1 MTCIT
6 LAPPYNPAP
15 FFWGIP
21 FFAIFFKGRS
31 AIIRRISEGL
41 IMGMTISEKI
51 FARAS
56 GSKRVEPGDYVV
68 GKIDLAM
75 IHDLTGPLM
84 LRVLKEVGYDKPWDL
99 EKVVVIL
106 DHQVPANS
114 TVTAELHKELR
125 VYAKKHGL
133 KNYHDVGRQG
143 VCHQLLAEKYVKP
156 GMLVVGADSH
166 TCTLGA
172 LGAFATGIGSTEM
185 ASVFLT
191 GELWF
196 RVPETIKCELKGKLG
211 KGVSAKD
218 VILKII
224 GTLGVDG
231 ALYCAAEFAGEGVG
245 TLSIDG
251 RLTMCNMAI
260 EMGGKTGIINPD
272 RKTLDFTGVKE
283 APLRSDTDACYNKVL
298 EVELDKLEPQVAEPH
313 SVDNVKP
320 VSEAG
325 NVLADQVF
333 IGSCTNGRLE
343 DLEAAA
349 AIIRGRKVNEGTRL
363 IVIPASQSIYLEAE
377 KRGYL
382 RTFIEAGGVV
392 CNPNCGPC
400 LGGHMGIL
408 ADGETCIST
417 SNRNFVGRMGS
428 ADAKVYLASPETAAA
443 TAIEGRLTDPR
454 KYMRS

>member
-1 MTCIT
+1 
-6 LAPPYNPAP
+6 
-15 FFWGIP
+15 
-21 FFAIFFKGRS
+21 
-31 AIIRRISEGL
+31 
-41 IMGMTISEKI
+41 MGMTISEKI
-51 FARAS
+51 LAKAS
-56 GSKRVEPGDYVV
+56 GNKTVHPGEYTI

-75 IHDLTGPLM
+75 IHDLTGPLT
-84 LRVLKEVGYDKPWDL
+84 LRVLREVGYDRPWDI
-99 EKVVVIL
+99 EKVVIIL

-114 TVTAELHKELR
+114 TVTAQLHKDLR
-125 VYAKKHGL
+125 EYAKKYGI
-133 KNYHDVGRQG
+133 KNYHEVGRQG
-143 VCHQLLAEKYVKP
+143 VCHQILAEQYVKP

-185 ASVFLT
+185 ASVYLT
-191 GELWF
+191 GEMWF
-196 RVPETIKCELKGKLG
+196 RVPETIRCNLKNRLRE
-211 KGVSAKD
+211 GVSSKD
-218 VILKII
+218 IILKII
-224 GTLGVDG
+224 GSLGVDG
-231 ALYCAAEFAGEGVG
+231 GLYCAAEFTGEGVG
-245 TLSIDG
+245 TLSVDS

-272 RKTLDFTGVKE
+272 RQTLDYTGVKD
-283 APLRSDTDACYNKVL
+283 APLKSDPDAAYYKTV
-298 EVELDKLEPQVAEPH
+298 EVDLAALEPQVAMPH

-325 NVLADQVF
+325 NVMADQVF

-349 AIIRGRKVNEGTRL
+349 KILAGRKVSPSTRL
-363 IVIPASQSIYLEAE
+363 IVIPASQRIYLEAE

-382 RTFIEAGGVV
+382 RTFIQAGGVV

-417 SNRNFVGRMGS
+417 SNRNFIGRMGS
-428 ADAKVYLASPETAAA
+428 TAAKVYLASPQTAAA
-443 TAIEGRLTDPR
+443 TAIEGRLADPR
-454 KYMRS
+454 KYMRG